1 MLSIIFDMDGTLFDT
16 QRICMPAWD
25 FAGERQGYKNVGLHI
40 PAVCGMSD
48 VGWQK
53 YLLDHFPEMD
63 VQKFSSEARQYV
75 IDNLVVKY
83 MPGAEELVKFLREK
97 GVKLAIASGSSQE
110 SIKHH
115 LAEVGGTHY
124 FDAIVGGA
132 DVKNG
137 KPAPDIFLLAAEKLG
152 AKPED
157 CYVLEDSPNGINAAY
172 AAGMKAIG
180 VPDIAQ
186 FSDEVKSRETAEFKS
201 MFEVLEY
208 FKSLVQRWFYDK
220 KSKF

>member
-1 MLSIIFDMDGTLFDT
+1 MISVIFDMDGTLFDT
-16 QRICMPAWD
+16 QRICIPAWD
-25 FAGERQGYKNVGLHI
+25 WAGERQGFHNVGKHI

-53 YLLDHFPEMD
+53 HLKDNFPGMD
-63 VQKFSSEARQYV
+63 VQKFSSEAREYV
-75 IDNLVVKY
+75 IKNLAVKY
-83 MPGAEELVKFLREK
+83 MPGAEELVKFFKEK
-97 GVKLAIASGSSQE
+97 GIKIAIASGSSQD

-115 LAEVGGTHY
+115 LCEVGGTHY

-157 CYVLEDSPNGINAAY
+157 CYVLEDSENGIRAGY
-172 AAGMKAIG
+172 AAGMKCIG
-180 VPDIAQ
+180 IPDIVQ
-186 FSDEVKSRETAEFKS
+186 FSEEVKTLETAEFKS
-201 MFEVLEY
+201 MFEALEY
-208 FKSLVQRWFYDK
+208 FKSLI
-220 KSKF
+220 

>member
-1 MLSIIFDMDGTLFDT
+1 MFSVIFDMDGTLFDT
-16 QRICMPAWD
+16 QRICIPAWD
-25 FAGERQGYKNVGLHI
+25 WAGEKQGFQNVGEHI
-40 PAVCGMSD
+40 PFVCGMSD
-48 VGWQK
+48 AWWK
-53 YLLDHFPEMD
+53 KHLRDNFPTMD
-63 VQKFSSEARQYV
+63 IEKFSRDARQF
-75 IDNLVVKY
+75 IADNLVVKY
-83 MPGAEELVKFLREK
+83 MPGAEELVKFLKEK
-97 GVKLAIASGSSQE
+97 GVKLAIASGSSQG

-132 DVKNG
+132 DIENG
-137 KPAPDIFLLAAEKLG
+137 KPAPDIFLLAAKKLG

-157 CYVLEDSPNGINAAY
+157 CYVLEDSPNGIRAGF

-186 FSDEVKSRETAEFKS
+186 FTDEIKALETAEYKS

-208 FKSLVQRWFYDK
+208 FKTVI
-220 KSKF
+220 

>member
-1 MLSIIFDMDGTLFDT
+1 MISVIFDMDGTLFDT
-16 QRICMPAWD
+16 QRICIPAWD
-25 FAGERQGYKNVGLHI
+25 FAGERQGFANVGQHI

-48 VGWQK
+48 VGWK
-53 YLLDHFPEMD
+53 KHLRDNFPTMD
-63 VQKFSSEARQYV
+63 VEKFSAEARQYV
-75 IDNLVVKY
+75 VDNLVVKY

-97 GVKLAIASGSSQE
+97 GVKLAIASGSSQG

-132 DVKNG
+132 DIENG
-137 KPAPDIFLLAAEKLG
+137 KPAPDIFLLAAKKLG

-157 CYVLEDSPNGINAAY
+157 CYVIEDSPNGIRAGF

-186 FSDEVKSRETAEFKS
+186 FTDEIKALETAEYKS

-208 FKSLVQRWFYDK
+208 FKTIV
-220 KSKF
+220 